1 LDWARV
7 AVRCGGEREGSA
19 LWSAWLFGV
28 SSGPNEGGRVV
39 GHREVD
45 LEGAL
50 SVEGQMINPDL

>member
-1 LDWARV
+1 V